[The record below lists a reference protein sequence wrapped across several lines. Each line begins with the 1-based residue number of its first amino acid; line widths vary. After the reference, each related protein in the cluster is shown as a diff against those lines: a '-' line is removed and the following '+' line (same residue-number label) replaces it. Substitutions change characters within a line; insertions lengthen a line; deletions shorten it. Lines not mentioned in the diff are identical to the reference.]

1 MPARRPLLT
10 RHPFKFLYTA
20 CFLAVLPVRL
30 IALSL
35 YYLLPA
41 TRHSRTFRQ
50 AITTKIIYLWF
61 RFATTVEF
69 RTPKSLEPGKNR
81 ERFVLLDPDQI
92 KYSDAAY
99 TGVPE
104 VNRRIRPAEIAAFWY
119 EFPPPAGKVPEL
131 VVLHFHGGAFVLG
144 GARPMECGWGPKDMS
159 KRLKCPVLVPQY
171 RLSDARDPTT
181 AFPAA
186 LQDAITA
193 YTYLL
198 YTLKVRPEN
207 IVLSGDSAGGN
218 LAFAL
223 LRYLQYTQGL
233 KGSSDTPLPSP
244 RAALLWAPWVNL
256 KKRGLEL
263 DDHRNA
269 STDFIFGDLGKWGVR
284 AYLPEGWTP
293 DHALYPYISPLGRE
307 FQTDVPIFIQT
318 STAEVLYDSNC
329 EFVENLKKKGCT
341 VEFLEIEH
349 ASHVTFE
356 TADFTGWEVEQG
368 VAMDRAVEFVK
379 RARSPGGSS

>member
-1 MPARRPLLT
+1 MPVRRPLFT

-20 CFLAVLPVRL
+20 CFLAVLPIRL
-30 IALSL
+30 IALAL
-35 YYLLPA
+35 YYLPPN
-41 TRHSRTFRQ
+41 TRPNRTFRQ
-50 AITTKIIYLWF
+50 AITTKIIYLLF
-61 RFATTVEF
+61 RFATTVEY
-69 RTPKSLEPGKNR
+69 RTPKSLEPGKDK
-81 ERFVLLDPDQI
+81 ERF
-92 KYSDAAY
+92 
-99 TGVPE
+99 
-104 VNRRIRPAEIAAFWY
+104 IAGFWY
-119 EFPPPAGKVPEL
+119 ESPPLADKVPGII
-131 VVLHFHGGAFVLG
+131 VLHFHGGAFVFG
-144 GARPMECGWGPKDMS
+144 GARPTECGWGPKDLS

-186 LQDAITA
+186 LQDAVTA

-198 YTLKVRPEN
+198 YTLNVRPEN

-218 LAFAL
+218 LVLAL
-223 LRYLQYTQGL
+223 LRYLHYTQGL
-233 KGSSDTPLPSP
+233 KGASGTQLPS

-256 KKRGLEL
+256 DKRGLEL

-269 STDFIFGDLGKWGVR
+269 STDFIFGDFGKWGVR

-293 DHALYPYISPLGRE
+293 EHALYPYISPLGRE
-307 FQTDVPIFIQT
+307 FHTDVPIFIQT

-341 VEFLEIEH
+341 VEFLEIDH

-356 TADFTGWEVEQG
+356 SADFTGWEAEQA

-379 RARSPGGSS
+379 RAGSPVQSS